1 MRRELRLP
9 KQEIRF
15 ITTPDGVRIACGIA
29 GRGAPLV
36 KAPNWLSHVEF
47 DWGSPIWRH
56 WWESLSRRHLFV
68 RFDQRGCGL
77 SDREVD
83 DLSFDRWVTDL
94 ECVVDELDLGRFVLL
109 GMSQGAAVAVEYA
122 VRHPDRLSHLVLYGG
137 FPRGWAKRGGSTA
150 EYSALLTLIREG
162 WGRENAAYRQVFT
175 SQFIPEGTAEQMQW
189 FNELERVSASA
200 EGAVSFQ
207 AEVGKIDVLDR
218 LELITTPTV
227 VFHARH
233 DARIPFEQG
242 RLLASLIP
250 HARFFPLDSMNHILL
265 EGEPAWPVFLSELH
279 RFLGKTDV
287 STARP
292 PGKTGNLTKREVEI
306 LRLIAAGKTDRQ
318 IAAEL
323 LLSVRTVGNHV
334 KHILDKMSCANRT
347 EAAVYA
353 TRMELV

>member
-1 MRRELRLP
+1 MP

-15 ITTPDGVRIACGIA
+15 ITTLDGVRIACGIA
-29 GRGAPLV
+29 GRGSPLV

-56 WWESLSRRHLFV
+56 WWEGLSQKHLFV

-77 SDREVD
+77 SDREVE
-83 DLSFDRWVTDL
+83 DLSLDSWVSDL
-94 ECVVDELDLGRFVLL
+94 ECVVDGLGLDRFALL
-109 GMSQGAAVAVEYA
+109 GMSQGAAVAAEYA

-137 FPRGWAKRGGSTA
+137 FSRGWAKRGGSTA

-200 EGAVSFQ
+200 EGAVRFQ
-207 AEVGKIDVLDR
+207 EEVGKIDVLDR
-218 LELITTPTV
+218 LELITTPTM

-250 HARFFPLDSMNHILL
+250 HARFIPLESMNHILL
-265 EGEPAWPVFLSELH
+265 ENEPAWPVFLSELH
-279 RFLGKTDV
+279 TFLGGTDA
-287 STARP
+287 SMIRP
-292 PGKTGNLTKREVEI
+292 PETLGNLTNREVEI
-306 LRLIAAGKTDRQ
+306 LRLIAVGRTDRQ
-318 IAAEL
+318 IAGEL
-323 LLSVRTVGNHV
+323 FLSVRTVGNHV
-334 KHILDKMSCANRT
+334 KHILDKMNCANRT
-347 EAAVYA
+347 EAAVHA
-353 TRMELV
+353 TRMHLV